1 MHCSKSLQIA
11 THMNFAAAQHCKD
24 HEKDMDSLACQQA
37 PATPPTR
44 SISPG
49 QLHWRRSRW

>member
-37 PATPPTR
+37 PTTPPTR